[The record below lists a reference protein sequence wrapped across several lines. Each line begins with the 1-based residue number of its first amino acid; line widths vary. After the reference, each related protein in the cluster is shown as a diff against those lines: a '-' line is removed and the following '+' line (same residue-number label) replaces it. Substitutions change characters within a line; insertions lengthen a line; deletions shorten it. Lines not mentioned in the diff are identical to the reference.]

1 MCPCQGS
8 STGLS
13 MIVAKVDSPEE
24 AEHVIQKMFE
34 KKLLNEASFQMQVQR
49 THLDSNN
56 KIVVEGEGNVM
67 TMVLITTDEKVGP
80 ALSEIEA
87 GDVGRQG
94 DIVVSPML
102 NGKRDYQKYVSESKG
117 NAKVP
122 LAAEGLT
129 D

>member
-1 MCPCQGS
+1 
-8 STGLS
+8 
-13 MIVAKVDSPEE
+13 MIIAKVDSPEE

-67 TMVLITTDEKVGP
+67 NMVLITTDEKVGP

-102 NGKRDYQKYVSESKG
+102 NGKRDYEKYVSESKG

-122 LAAEGLT
+122 LATEGLT